1 MSYRILLA
9 DSHPVVHQGDPFHAF
24 QQSQDFTIVAE
35 VTKPE
40 QLGDLVLKHR
50 PNILITDVRL
60 GGKDALKTLEKIM
73 SEEQEM
79 IVIVFSHHD
88 DSFSVARAGALGCYD
103 YVFKSKSCS
112 HLLESAHNA
121 IKGVAQAP
129 DSLLKTTKTR
139 MKSKQASSDGQ
150 TPLTQREM
158 QVIRH
163 ISMGLK
169 NREIAKSLEISV
181 ETVKE
186 HVQNILRKMN
196 VNDRTQAAVTALK
209 NGWV

>member
-1 MSYRILLA
+1 MSHRILLA
-9 DSHPVVHQGDPFHAF
+9 DSHPVVHQGLRSTF
-24 QQSQDFTIVAE
+24 QQSPDFTIVAE

-40 QLGDLVLKHR
+40 QLDELVDEYQ

-60 GGKDALKTLEKIM
+60 NGKDALKTLEKIM
-73 SEEQEM
+73 PEQQAM
-79 IVIVFSHHD
+79 NVIVFSHHE
-88 DSFSVARAGALGCYD
+88 DSFNVARAGALGCYD
-103 YVFKSKSCS
+103 YVFKSKNCS
-112 HLLESAHNA
+112 HLVESVKNA
-121 IKGVAQAP
+121 SKGVAQAP
-129 DSLLKTTKTR
+129 DSLLNSTKTR
-139 MKSKQASSDGQ
+139 LKCKRTDLNGK

-186 HVQNILRKMN
+186 HVQNILRKLC
-196 VNDRTQAAVTALK
+196 VNDRTQAAVTALR

>member
-9 DSHPVVHQGDPFHAF
+9 DSHPVVLQGIRSLF
-24 QQSQDFTIVAE
+24 QKSRDFKIVAE
-35 VTKPE
+35 VTRPE
-40 QLGDLVLKHR
+40 QLNESVQQHR

-60 GGKDALKTLEKIM
+60 GGKDALQTLEKIM
-73 SEEQEM
+73 PKQEGM
-79 IVIVFSHHD
+79 VVIVFSHHE

-103 YVFKSKSCS
+103 YVVKTKSCS
-112 HLLESAHNA
+112 SLVEAVNNA
-121 IKGVAQAP
+121 IEGVAQAP
-129 DSLLKTTKTR
+129 DSLLNKTKSR
-139 MKSKQASSDGQ
+139 MKSKQPNLDGK

-186 HVQNILRKMN
+186 HVQNILRKLS
-196 VNDRTQAAVTALK
+196 VSDRTQAAVTALK

>member
-1 MSYRILLA
+1 MPYRILLA
-9 DSHPVVHQGDPFHAF
+9 DSHPVVHQGIRSTF
-24 QQSQDFTIVAE
+24 QPSPDLKIVAE
-35 VTKPE
+35 VTDPE
-40 QLGDLVLKHR
+40 QLIDAVQKHR
-50 PNILITDVRL
+50 PDILITDVRL
-60 GGKDALKTLEKIM
+60 GGKDALRMLEILM
-73 SEEQEM
+73 SEQQALK
-79 IVIVFSHHD
+79 VIVFSHHE
-88 DSFSVARAGALGCYD
+88 DSFSVARASALGCYA
-103 YVFKSKSCS
+103 YVFKSKDCS
-112 HLLESAHNA
+112 QLVKAVTNG

-129 DSLLKTTKTR
+129 DSLLNTTKTR
-139 MKSKQASSDGQ
+139 LKSNQSDLNGQ

-186 HVQNILRKMN
+186 HVQNILRKLS